1 MESPLAWDNL
11 KVKVAQ
17 LYLTLCDP
25 VDCSLLGSSVHGILQ
40 ARILE
45 GVVVPFPRVFS
56 QPGLEPT
63 SPTLLA
69 DSSLSEPP
77 GKPNNTEVGSLS
89 VLEEIFLTQEP
100 GSPALQADSFS
111 AEPLTYCA
119 TLDKSLYFSVY
130 QFPVLWLR
138 VRDKVIST
146 NPSQPLPWRKLRL

>member
-45 GVVVPFPRVFS
+45 GVVFPFSRGFS

-89 VLEEIFLTQEP
+89 ILEEIFLTQESNRGLLHCRQILYQLSYLYSATNILRDLGQVTVLLCVSVP
-100 GSPALQADSFS
+100 CALVES
-111 AEPLTYCA
+111 
-119 TLDKSLYFSVY
+119 
-130 QFPVLWLR
+130 
-138 VRDKVIST
+138 
-146 NPSQPLPWRKLRL
+146 